1 MSTNADNE
9 RWPDMLVN
17 SPMELAQL
25 MRDQRKR
32 RRLSQQRLAELIGV
46 SRQWVIALEQ
56 GKPTAELGLVLQAL
70 SAVGLRVDVRDRSDA
85 PSGEAAA
92 LSDATSQVLDRA
104 RGGNAPPR
112 RLRAL

>member
-1 MSTNADNE
+1 
-9 RWPDMLVN
+9 MLIK

-25 MRDQRKR
+25 VRDQRKR

-85 PSGEAAA
+85 ANGEAAA
-92 LSDATSQVLDRA
+92 LSDATSQVLERTRA
-104 RGGNAPPR
+104 DGAPPR
-112 RLRAL
+112 RLRALTPRQP